1 MRYFVEIA
9 YKGTAYHGWQIQKN
23 AISVQGLINVAL
35 GKIIG
40 KVVETVGSG
49 RTDTGVH
56 AEQQFFHMDLDTH
69 LSPETIKFKVNN
81 MLPGDI
87 GIKKVIPV
95 KHNQHAR
102 FDAIERKY
110 QYRIA
115 RVKDPFIENLCY
127 YYNGSLNVEE
137 MNRAADLLLNH
148 SNFQCFSKVK
158 TDVDHFECKIT
169 QAEWKEINN
178 LLIFF
183 VSANRFLRGMVR
195 AIVGSLLDIG
205 SGRNSVVDFQKIL
218 ESRERKMAG
227 MSVPASGLFLT
238 QVHYPQYF
246 FQN

>member
-23 AISVQGLINVAL
+23 AISVQGLINDAL
-35 GKIIG
+35 GKITR

-56 AEQQFFHMDLDTH
+56 TEQQFFHMDLDTP
-69 LSPETIKFKVNN
+69 LSPDTIKFKVNT

-87 GIKKVIPV
+87 AIKQVIPV
-95 KHNQHAR
+95 KPDQHAR

-115 RVKDPFIENLCY
+115 RAKDPFIENLCY
-127 YYNGSLNVEE
+127 YYSGSLNVEE

-158 TDVDHFECKIT
+158 TDVDHFVCNIT
-169 QAEWKEINN
+169 QADWKEINN

-205 SGRNSVVDFQKIL
+205 SGRNSVDDFQKIL